1 MDKKD
6 PYNTQTDRQSRPCC
20 LSGAFSPPP
29 DSVCVCV
36 LLILLSSACVQ
47 DLKGPGRQVLGADF
61 YFFLLSSFHLTSLV
75 ECLSWINAPYTHTRH
90 TSLSSYF
97 FSIFFHF
104 LAKKLRGSRMTLW
117 ISKSVEQEIQ
127 GKEIESEEM
136 GSSRESLGE
145 GEESFV
151 GGSLTDPRRSIY
163 TRAMGFRHVCVCL
176 SCRRVHSKK
185 REEEEEEKT
194 LSFLERD
201 GSSDRSL
208 LHTALEKKKSPLNPY
223 RTRAA
228 G

>member
-6 PYNTQTDRQSRPCC
+6 PYNTQSDRLDHVVFLALFHPLRI
-20 LSGAFSPPP
+20 
-29 DSVCVCV
+29 VCV

-75 ECLSWINAPYTHTRH
+75 EYLSWINAPYTHTRH

-127 GKEIESEEM
+127 GKEIERWEALERVWVR
-136 GSSRESLGE
+136 G
-145 GEESFV
+145 
-151 GGSLTDPRRSIY
+151 
-163 TRAMGFRHVCVCL
+163 
-176 SCRRVHSKK
+176 RRVLLEDHS
-185 REEEEEEKT
+185 RI
-194 LSFLERD
+194 L
-201 GSSDRSL
+201 
-208 LHTALEKKKSPLNPY
+208 P
-223 RTRAA
+223 
-228 G
+228 

>member
-1 MDKKD
+1 
-6 PYNTQTDRQSRPCC
+6 
-20 LSGAFSPPP
+20 
-29 DSVCVCV
+29 
-36 LLILLSSACVQ
+36 
-47 DLKGPGRQVLGADF
+47 
-61 YFFLLSSFHLTSLV
+61 
-75 ECLSWINAPYTHTRH
+75 
-90 TSLSSYF
+90 
-97 FSIFFHF
+97 
-104 LAKKLRGSRMTLW
+104 
-117 ISKSVEQEIQ
+117 
-127 GKEIESEEM
+127 M

-208 LHTALEKKKSPLNPY
+208 LHTHSKERKKVH
-223 RTRAA
+223 
-228 G
+228 